1 MTFTLTTSYND
12 LPKCTL
18 IRECTVKGEYIEGT
32 IGQNNVKIPLK
43 YVELWKQQE

>member
-12 LPKCTL
+12 LPKCT
-18 IRECTVKGEYIEGT
+18 VKGEYIEGV

-43 YVELWKQQE
+43 YVQLWKQVE